1 MDITVLVKK
10 LDQDSPITIPKF
22 AFETDACADL
32 ESNAEVAIL
41 PGEFRLVPTGLA
53 FQIPAGYEM
62 QVRPRSGLA
71 AKYGVSILNSP
82 GTVDSDYRGE
92 VRIILINLGQEEFV
106 VRQGD
111 RIAQVAIRPVPKVN
125 FVLVEELDSTTRGEK
140 GFGSTGISS

>member
-10 LDQDSPITIPKF
+10 LDQNSPITIPKF

-32 ESNAEVAIL
+32 ESNAEVVIP

-53 FQIPAGYEM
+53 FQIPVGYEM

-92 VRIILINLGQEEFV
+92 VRIIIINLGREEFV
-106 VRQGD
+106 VKQGD

-125 FVLVEELDSTTRGEK
+125 FVLVEELDSTIRGEK
-140 GFGSTGISS
+140 GFGSTGVSS

>member
-10 LDQDSPITIPKF
+10 LDQNSPITIPKF

-32 ESNAEVAIL
+32 ESNAEVVIP

-53 FQIPAGYEM
+53 FQIPVGYEM

-92 VRIILINLGQEEFV
+92 VRIIIINLGQEEFV
-106 VRQGD
+106 VKQGD

-125 FVLVEELDSTTRGEK
+125 FVLVEELDSTIRGEK
-140 GFGSTGISS
+140 GFGSTGVSS